1 VLDDASQNASIIH
14 QFDPQTPLPT
24 NIKLVDPEK
33 QDRAIQQNDRRCIG
47 VYSEGKSSTYS
58 F

>member
-1 VLDDASQNASIIH
+1 MAAFQVITED